1 MTVTAFAVLLL
12 IPIVF
17 FNFTPDSVSEI
28 DNRKLAEDPFTA
40 EGDFRRILKTISMT
54 ASASEAA

>member
-1 MTVTAFAVLLL
+1 MKILRIMTVTAFAVLLL

-28 DNRKLAEDPFTA
+28 DNRKLAVY
-40 EGDFRRILKTISMT
+40 GGRRFFG
-54 ASASEAA
+54 EF